1 MDMEQ
6 VTDSLLQNTAMGIFA
21 AILLMGLVIF
31 AGWTKG
37 YVEEDRKSK
46 EARIKALEIQ
56 VHDLQQKFSNELL
69 AILQKHESMMNTMQA
84 TFARMERLWERM
96 EKKLDDI

>member
-1 MDMEQ
+1 MEQ
-6 VTDSLLQNTAMGIFA
+6 VTDSLLQNTAMGVFA
-21 AILLMGLVIF
+21 AILLLGLVIF
-31 AGWTKG
+31 AGWTKS

-56 VHDLQQKFSNELL
+56 VHDLQQKFSSELL
-69 AILQKHESMMNTMQA
+69 TILQKHESMMNTMQA
-84 TFARMERLWERM
+84 TFNRMERLWERM

>member
-1 MDMEQ
+1 MEQ
-6 VTDSLLQNTAMGIFA
+6 ITDSLLQNTAMGIFA
-21 AILLMGLVIF
+21 AILLIGLVIF

-37 YVEEDRKSK
+37 YVEEDRRSK

-56 VHDLQQKFSNELL
+56 VHDLQHKFSDELL
-69 AILQKHESMMNTMQA
+69 LILQKHESMMNNMQA
-84 TFARMERLWERM
+84 TFNRMERLWERM

>member
-1 MDMEQ
+1 MDK

-21 AILLMGLVIF
+21 AILLIGLVLF

-37 YVEEDRKSK
+37 YVEEDRKNK
-46 EARIKALEIQ
+46 ETRIKALEEQ

-69 AILQKHESMMNTMQA
+69 AILQKHENMMHTMQA
-84 TFARMERLWERM
+84 TFSRMERLWERM

>member
-1 MDMEQ
+1 MDK
-6 VTDSLLQNTAMGIFA
+6 VTDSLLQNTAMGVFA
-21 AILLMGLVIF
+21 AILLLGLVIF

-69 AILQKHESMMNTMQA
+69 AILQKHEHMMNTMQA
-84 TFARMERLWERM
+84 TFSRMERLWERM